1 APNLNLTPEE
11 KRLFGQLFRQADSDS
26 VGVVTGEVA
35 VKFFEKTRLEP
46 RVLGEIWQIADKEN
60 RGFLTPTGFGV
71 VLRLIAHAQAGR
83 DPTPELALK
92 PGPLPKFDGI
102 SGSAPG
108 MSPTIQPPPGP
119 PPSALQPQAS
129 GSGPIRVPPLT
140 PEKAGQY
147 AALFE
152 KSGAS
157 NGVLPG
163 EQARS
168 IFERSALPNE
178 ILGRIWNLADT
189 EQKGSLQVNEFVIAM
204 HLLASFKVGA
214 LRALPNVLPAGL
226 YEAAARRPPSRQSS
240 GAGAMSAI
248 PRQFSGAPRTGSP
261 LSRPAF
267 APPPQQFPQAS
278 GSAGDWAITP
288 ADKAKFDNIYNGLDR
303 TNRGFITGDEAV
315 PFFSESKLPEE
326 ALASIWDLA
335 DINSAGHL
343 TRDEF
348 AVAMYLIRQQRG
360 KRDGRESLPA
370 TLPPNLIPPSMRNQV
385 RPAPLP
391 TAPAFDAPQTMPK
404 SAAEDLFGL
413 DALSSSPGP
422 APVQDPQSTGGSG
435 SFGIN
440 RQVTGDP
447 FGAPLTPTS
456 PAQLSPQH
464 STLFKPFLPT
474 SSFGQSITHQGTGG
488 SNSSGPSLQR
498 SFQPQS
504 SSATEDLL
512 GDNDPEISKRLTN
525 ETTELANLSN
535 QVGNLSKQM
544 QDVQGQRAS
553 SQNELTQASTQKRE
567 FETRL
572 AQLRSLYEQEVK
584 DVKSLEERLAASRA
598 ETKKLQTDI
607 AMLEGTYGD
616 LQNQH
621 RQIVIA
627 LQADQQEN
635 ANLKERMR
643 VVNAEITQMKPTLEK
658 LRSDARQQKGLVAIN
673 KKQLATNEGE
683 RDKLKAEAEDL
694 NKSIK
699 EDTETLAAAAA
710 AAKVQSPPP
719 AERSAVVSPAPST
732 MSANNPFFRRHPSSG
747 DIPTSPFSASP
758 AVNDRSFENVFGP
771 SFAAAT
777 EPPPATSFKSEAL
790 PVRQQTTGGSVFPTP
805 SPPNQ
810 TSREI
815 TSTSELPPP
824 PPESRQINSSFLPF
838 PSHEDSVTSSRQVS
852 APNSRS
858 GEDTGADTPT
868 NYMGMTPTGSSA
880 AGPTETARAVSPSVD
895 RKSNASPAGL
905 EPPQDAIPG
914 AFPGDSHSNIVAT
927 PTGGSTL
934 SEQAAAD
941 PFALNKAPERTG
953 TAKDDFDAA
962 FAGFGNTAK
971 AQERSNTGNSSAS
984 GSANVA
990 GFNKE
995 FPPIAELENDDES
1008 DSNDEGGGFD
1018 DDFAPASPGHG
1029 RKPSGDK
1036 AVTATQPTSTLND
1049 TLAVRPTI
1057 NTQASA
1063 QSMGSNPPPASAQ
1076 TSPPAYNKAVS
1087 PADQA
1092 QSQAQQ
1098 YIGLLPSRE
1107 VPTPTSPEQNTST
1120 ATSSTPFGVPQVSSQ
1135 PVPPAKIPFDDDF
1148 DDFDDLEDAKE
1159 GSADDDFANISNHE
1173 RGGLDD
1179 FNPMFDSPPASKGQE
1194 HSTQSNGFG
1203 TSNAFGDFTS
1213 SPSTTQPPLATQAVN
1228 DSHDW
1233 DAIFAGLDEP
1243 VPAPAEAPKTEPA
1256 PTMNNGTS
1264 AATAERP
1271 QIGRA
1276 LTEAGVHDDPILKNL
1291 TGMGY
1296 PRNDALA
1303 ALEKYD
1309 YSLERAANY
1318 LASQS

>member
-1 APNLNLTPEE
+1 
-11 KRLFGQLFRQADSDS
+11 
-26 VGVVTGEVA
+26 
-35 VKFFEKTRLEP
+35 
-46 RVLGEIWQIADKEN
+46 
-60 RGFLTPTGFGV
+60 
-71 VLRLIAHAQAGR
+71 
-83 DPTPELALK
+83 
-92 PGPLPKFDGI
+92 
-102 SGSAPG
+102 
-108 MSPTIQPPPGP
+108 
-119 PPSALQPQAS
+119 
-129 GSGPIRVPPLT
+129 LT

-147 AALFE
+147 ATLFE

-168 IFERSALPNE
+168 IFERSGLPNE
-178 ILGRIWNLADT
+178 VLGRIWNLADT

-204 HLLASFKVGA
+204 HLLASFKIGA
-214 LRALPNVLPAGL
+214 LRALPNILPAGL

-240 GAGAMSAI
+240 GAGAISAI
-248 PRQFSGAPRTGSP
+248 PRQFSGAPRAGSP

-267 APPPQQFPQAS
+267 APSAAQQFPQAS
-278 GSAGDWAITP
+278 GSASDWAITP
-288 ADKAKFDNIYNGLDR
+288 ADKAKFDNIYNGLDKS
-303 TNRGFITGDEAV
+303 NRGFITGDEAV

-326 ALASIWDLA
+326 ALAQIWDLA

-348 AVAMYLIRQQRG
+348 AVAMYLIRLQRG

-422 APVQDPQSTGGSG
+422 APTQNPQSTGGSG

-440 RQVTGDP
+440 RPVTDP
-447 FGAPLTPTS
+447 FGAPMTPTS
-456 PAQLSPQH
+456 PAQISPQH
-464 STLFKPFLPT
+464 STLFKPFIPT
-474 SSFGQSITHQGTGG
+474 STFGQSINYQGTGG
-488 SNSSGPSLQR
+488 SNSSGPSVQR

-535 QVGNLSKQM
+535 QVGNLSKQV
-544 QDVQGQRAS
+544 QDVQGQRAT

-607 AMLEGTYGD
+607 ALLEGTYGD

-621 RQIVIA
+621 RQIVTA

-635 ANLKERMR
+635 ASLKERMR
-643 VVNAEITQMKPTLEK
+643 VVNGEISQMKPALEK

-683 RDKLKAEAEDL
+683 RDKLKTEAEDL

-747 DIPTSPFSASP
+747 DIPTSPYAASP
-758 AVNDRSFENVFGP
+758 AVSQHNDRSFENVFGP

-777 EPPPATSFKSEAL
+777 EPPPPTSFKSEGTRSPSIGSATAL
-790 PVRQQTTGGSVFPTP
+790 PVRQQTTGGSGFPTP
-805 SPPNQ
+805 SSPKQAN
-810 TSREI
+810 REI
-815 TSTSELPPP
+815 LAANELPPP
-824 PPESRQINSSFLPF
+824 PPESRQISSSFLPF
-838 PSHEDSVTSSRQVS
+838 PSHEDSATSSKQVS
-852 APNSRS
+852 APNSRDGQDS
-858 GEDTGADTPT
+858 NGAETPT
-868 NYMGMTPTGSSA
+868 NFMGMTPTGSST

-895 RKSNASPAGL
+895 RNSNASPTGL
-905 EPPQDAIPG
+905 EPAHDTIPG
-914 AFPGDSHSNIVAT
+914 AFPGDTNSKIVAT

-941 PFALNKAPERTG
+941 PFALNKTLERTG

-984 GSANVA
+984 GSQNVA

-995 FPPIAELENDDES
+995 FPPIAELEDDDDS
-1008 DSNDEGGGFD
+1008 DSNEEGGGFD

-1063 QSMGSNPPPASAQ
+1063 QSMGSNPPPPNAQ

-1120 ATSSTPFGVPQVSSQ
+1120 NAAGQTPFGVPQVSSQ

-1148 DDFDDLEDAKE
+1148 DDFDGLEDAKE
-1159 GSADDDFANISNHE
+1159 GSADDDFTTISNHE
-1173 RGGLDD
+1173 RSIMDD
-1179 FNPMFDSPPASKGQE
+1179 FNPMFDSPPPAAKNQE
-1194 HSTQSNGFG
+1194 HSAPNGGFG
-1203 TSNAFGDFTS
+1203 GSNAFGDFTS
-1213 SPSTTQPPLATQAVN
+1213 SPVTSQPPLATQAVN

-1233 DAIFAGLDEP
+1233 DAIFGALDEP
-1243 VPAPAEAPKTEPA
+1243 VAVAATEPA
-1256 PTMNNGTS
+1256 KAEPAQPLNNGNLVT
-1264 AATAERP
+1264 ATERP
-1271 QIGRA
+1271 AIGRA

-1309 YSLERAANY
+1309 YNLERVGSP
-1318 LASQS
+1318 LS